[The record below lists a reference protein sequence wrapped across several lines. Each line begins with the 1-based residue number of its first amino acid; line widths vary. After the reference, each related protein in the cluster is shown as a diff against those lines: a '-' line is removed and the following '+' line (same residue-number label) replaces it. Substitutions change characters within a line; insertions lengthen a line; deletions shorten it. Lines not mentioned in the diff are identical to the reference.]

1 MWGYINTWVEQPT
14 HEPRPSGASEDDEGV
29 TNKIHL
35 AGWHEAKPA
44 QQKISPHQRRA
55 AARAGIANA
64 SCGYERGKRTK

>member
-1 MWGYINTWVEQPT
+1 MNARA
-14 HEPRPSGASEDDEGV
+14 EPHGASEDDEGV

-44 QQKISPHQRRA
+44 QQKNSLCQRRA

-64 SCGYERGKRTK
+64 PCGNERGK